1 MNGSLSHG
9 HYHAKSQTFKCK
21 LPGGALSSSVDVLD
35 RMNELGETVTFTLDL
50 GLLWRL
56 DHLLIGEH
64 KLANIDLS
72 QDRRVQLDQAK
83 DNYMSAYLSQHSDKV
98 ELEWEQYQ
106 IIGDAE
112 VLLTSAFVTWDDQE
126 ERRELLFSI
135 DGDYVNVIHYA
146 QNMSSKLQ
154 NFTTSAAGFYKS
166 CEFY

>member
-64 KLANIDLS
+64 KLAKIDLS
-72 QDRRVQLDQAK
+72 QD
-83 DNYMSAYLSQHSDKV
+83 NKV

-106 IIGDAE
+106 IVGDAE